1 MIKPHIIVLGNE
13 KGGTGKSTVAM
24 HIIVHLLREGKK
36 VASLDLD
43 GRQGSLTKYI
53 KNRGLYVKQLGI
65 SLPMPEHLA
74 VSPSSSFTPENIS
87 ADLQVLEDTIE
98 DLKKIAN
105 YIVIDTPGSDNY
117 LMRAGH
123 NYADTLIT
131 PINESLIDLD
141 VLGNVDPFTQKI
153 SSPSHYSQT
162 VWEARQYRA
171 SHRLQPLRWF
181 VIRNRLSHVDN
192 RNRHLMDKVI
202 KELSKR
208 VSFIPLP
215 GLGERVIY
223 RELFLKGLTML
234 DLRKSGIDMNIGLS
248 HIAARREIKQ
258 LMDTIEE

>member
-1 MIKPHIIVLGNE
+1 MITPHIIVLGNE

-24 HIIVHLLREGKK
+24 HIIVHLLRDGKK

-53 KNRGLYVKQLGI
+53 KNRDLYAKKLGI
-65 SLPMPEHLA
+65 SLPMPEHMA
-74 VSPSSSFTPENIS
+74 VAANNSLSPESVAEYLTI
-87 ADLQVLEDTIE
+87 LDTTIQN
-98 DLKKIAN
+98 LKKIAD

-141 VLGNVDPFTQKI
+141 VLGSVDPETQKI
-153 SSPSHYSQT
+153 SSPSQYSQT
-162 VWEARQYRA
+162 VWEARQFRA

-181 VIRNRLSHVDN
+181 VIRNRLSYIDN

-202 KELSKR
+202 GELSKR
-208 VSFIPLP
+208 VSFTPLP

-234 DLRKSGIDMNIGLS
+234 DLRKAGIDMNIGVS

-258 LMDTIEE
+258 LMDAIEE

>member
-1 MIKPHIIVLGNE
+1 MITSHIIVLGNE

-24 HIIVHLLREGKK
+24 HIIVHLLRDGKK

-53 KNRGLYVKQLGI
+53 KNRNLYAEKHGI

-74 VSPSSSFTPENIS
+74 VAASSSFTEKSI
-87 ADLQVLEDTIE
+87 AEDLKVLDSTIK
-98 DLKKIAN
+98 DLKKIADF
-105 YIVIDTPGSDNY
+105 IVIDTPGSDNY

-141 VLGNVDPFTQKI
+141 VLGSVDPETQKI
-153 SSPSHYSQT
+153 SSPSQYSQT
-162 VWEARQYRA
+162 VWEARKFRA
-171 SHRLQPLRWF
+171 AHRLKPLRWF
-181 VIRNRLSHVDN
+181 VVRNRLSHVDT
-192 RNRHLMDKVI
+192 RNRHVMDKVI
-202 KELSKR
+202 NDLAKR
-208 VSFIPLP
+208 VSFTALP

-234 DLRKSGIDMNIGLS
+234 DLRKAGVDMNIGLS